1 MDYSKAALVIFLTLV
16 IVIGFNLVIYFS
28 YSKRNDG
35 GGGSVDMLRNAYK
48 RARNPWEIEDSNL
61 KELSERVAELEKE
74 AHKNQEDT
82 LN

>member
-16 IVIGFNLVIYFS
+16 IVIGFNVVIYFS
-28 YSKRNDG
+28 YSKRNGG
-35 GGGSVDMLRNAYK
+35 GGGSVDMLRSAFK

-61 KELSERVAELEKE
+61 KELSERVAELKKD
-74 AHKNQEDT
+74 AHKNHEDT

>member
-16 IVIGFNLVIYFS
+16 IVIGFNVVIYFS
-28 YSKRNDG
+28 YSKRNGSG
-35 GGGSVDMLRNAYK
+35 GGAVDMLRSAFK

-61 KELSERVAELEKE
+61 KELSERVAELKKD

>member
-16 IVIGFNLVIYFS
+16 IVIGFNVVIYFS
-28 YSKRNDG
+28 YSKRNG
-35 GGGSVDMLRNAYK
+35 GGGSVDMLRSAFK

-61 KELSERVAELEKE
+61 KELSERVAELKKE

>member
-1 MDYSKAALVIFLTLV
+1 MDYSKAALVIILTLV
-16 IVIGFNLVIYFS
+16 IVIGFNVVIYFS
-28 YSKRNDG
+28 YSKRNG
-35 GGGSVDMLRNAYK
+35 SGGGSVDMLRSAFK

-61 KELSERVAELEKE
+61 KELSERVAELKKD